1 MISLFV
7 LLAVAGGG
15 IRLGLNWAVRRKF
28 GLHLSLPPIVAMLLV
43 LLVALPEIVSPLSIK
58 PPLGLVLGLIL
69 PDLLVRRVW

>member
-15 IRLGLNWAVRRKF
+15 IRLGLNWAVWRKF
-28 GLHLSLPPIVAMLLV
+28 GLHLSLPPVVAMLLV

-69 PDLLVRRVW
+69 PDLLLRRVW

>member
-69 PDLLVRRVW
+69 PDLLLRRVW

>member
-7 LLAVAGGG
+7 LRAVAGGG

-69 PDLLVRRVW
+69 PDLLLRRVW

>member
-15 IRLGLNWAVRRKF
+15 IRLGLSWVLRRKF
-28 GLHLSLPPIVAMLLV
+28 GLHLSLPPVVAMLLV

-69 PDLLVRRVW
+69 PDLLLRRVW